1 MSDLSLQQLQQM
13 VEQARRRI
21 EQELFPAVRE
31 VCAGAVE
38 LPATPT
44 RTAGACLEAL
54 ELLAT
59 IHKHHTDFLETNHV
73 MFGDDQRKRLEAAMK
88 ELGLEY
94 PEAEA

>member
-1 MSDLSLQQLQQM
+1 MTDLSLQQLQQL

-21 EQELFPAVRE
+21 ELELFPAVRE
-31 VCAGAVE
+31 VCAGPIE
-38 LPATPT
+38 LPNTPT

-54 ELLAT
+54 EKLAA

-73 MFGDDQRKRLEAAMK
+73 MFGEDQWKRLESALE